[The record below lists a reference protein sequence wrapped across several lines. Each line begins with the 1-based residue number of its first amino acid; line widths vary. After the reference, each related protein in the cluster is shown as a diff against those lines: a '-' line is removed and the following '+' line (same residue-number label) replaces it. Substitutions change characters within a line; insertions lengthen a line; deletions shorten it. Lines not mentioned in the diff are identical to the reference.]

1 MLVLNYNYHNHHFQM
16 WSYVVGDI
24 VMTIPYRVQVI
35 AIGARKGESNIFV
48 VTYTDSERR
57 LVFVIGNFVSQSASI
72 NQ

>member
-1 MLVLNYNYHNHHFQM
+1 M

>member
-1 MLVLNYNYHNHHFQM
+1 M
-16 WSYVVGDI
+16 WLYVVGDI

>member
-1 MLVLNYNYHNHHFQM
+1 M
-16 WSYVVGDI
+16 WSYVVGNI

-35 AIGARKGESNIFV
+35 AIGSRKGESNIFV
-48 VTYTDSERR
+48 VTYTDSEWH